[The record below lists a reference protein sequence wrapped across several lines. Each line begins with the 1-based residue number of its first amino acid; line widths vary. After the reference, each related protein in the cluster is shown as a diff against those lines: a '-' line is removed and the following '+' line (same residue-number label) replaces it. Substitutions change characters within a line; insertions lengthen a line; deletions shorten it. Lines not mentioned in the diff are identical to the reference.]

1 MGLGHIIF
9 PLPCVLHTDYYRW
22 ISISDRYDDPIGGK
36 DFHPRPRTQNVSSDP
51 TLADRSGGV
60 DPSQSPRAIARALAV
75 GILLA
80 AVGIAV
86 GVALVGAA
94 VVGLTAAGVELTAL
108 LGIVLSLALA
118 TGVGFGGVALAYLRY
133 RGHGLDYVGVAVP
146 TVREVAYVVA
156 GYVASF
162 ALLLSASVVLAA
174 TNTDTAPNTV
184 AEAGAQNPEIL
195 LLLIPASFLLIGP
208 GEELLYRGV
217 VQNRLREALPAPA
230 AIVLASLIF
239 ASIHFFSLAG
249 APRARLVSISV
260 LVLPTLVFGTLYE
273 LTDNLVVPA
282 LIHGAYNAT
291 LFSLLYITLRFGGGG
306 TTQFPE
312 AAALLPV

>member
-1 MGLGHIIF
+1 ML
-9 PLPCVLHTDYYRW
+9 
-22 ISISDRYDDPIGGK
+22 
-36 DFHPRPRTQNVSSDP
+36 
-51 TLADRSGGV
+51 
-60 DPSQSPRAIARALAV
+60 RAVAV
-75 GILLA
+75 AILLA
-80 AVGIAV
+80 VVGIAV

-94 VVGLTAAGVELTAL
+94 VVALTAAGVRVTPV
-108 LGIVLSLALA
+108 LGLVLSLALA

-133 RGHGLDYVGVAVP
+133 RGSGLDYVGLRVLS
-146 TVREVAYVVA
+146 VREAAYVVA

-162 ALLLSASVVLAA
+162 ALLIGASVVLAA
-174 TNTDTAPNTV
+174 TGTQAAPNTV
-184 AEAGAQNPEIL
+184 AEVGMRNPEIL

-217 VQNRLREALPAPA
+217 VQNRLGEALPAPA

-260 LVLPTLVFGTLYE
+260 LVLPTLVFGTMYE
-273 LTDNLVVPA
+273 LTDNLVVPS

-291 LFSLLYITLRFGGGG
+291 LFGLLYLTLRLAAGG
-306 TTQFPE
+306 TNQFPE
-312 AAALLPV
+312 TAALLPV

>member
-1 MGLGHIIF
+1 M
-9 PLPCVLHTDYYRW
+9 
-22 ISISDRYDDPIGGK
+22 
-36 DFHPRPRTQNVSSDP
+36 SSDP
-51 TLADRSGGV
+51 TLADRSGDV
-60 DPSQSPRAIARALAV
+60 DPSQSPRAVARALVVAV
-75 GILLA
+75 LLA

-94 VVGLTAAGVELTAL
+94 VLGLTAAGVELSAL
-108 LGIVLSLALA
+108 LGVVLSLALA

-133 RGHGLDYVGVAVP
+133 RGYGLDYVGVAVP
-146 TVREVAYVVA
+146 SVREVAYVIA

-162 ALLLSASVVLAA
+162 ALLLSASVVLTA
-174 TNTDTAPNTV
+174 TNTETAPNTV
-184 AEAGAQNPEIL
+184 AETGMQNPEIL

-217 VQNRLREALPAPA
+217 VQNRLGEALPAPA

-273 LTDNLVVPA
+273 LTDNIVVPA

-291 LFSLLYITLRFGGGG
+291 LFSLLYLTLRFGGG
-306 TTQFPE
+306 TNQFPE
-312 AAALLPV
+312 AVGLLPV

>member
-1 MGLGHIIF
+1 M
-9 PLPCVLHTDYYRW
+9 
-22 ISISDRYDDPIGGK
+22 
-36 DFHPRPRTQNVSSDP
+36 
-51 TLADRSGGV
+51 
-60 DPSQSPRAIARALAV
+60 ARALAV
-75 GILLA
+75 AILLA

-86 GVALVGAA
+86 GVALVGVA
-94 VVGLTAAGVELTAL
+94 VVSLTTAGVAVTPL

-133 RGHGLDYVGVAVP
+133 RGRGIDYVGVAVP
-146 TVREVAYVVA
+146 SLREVAYVVG

-162 ALLLSASVVLAA
+162 ALLILASIVLTA
-174 TNTDTAPNTV
+174 TSTEAAPNTV
-184 AEAGAQNPEIL
+184 AETGMQNPEIL
-195 LLLIPASFLLIGP
+195 LFLIPASFLLIGP

-217 VQNRLREALPAPA
+217 VQNRLSEALPAPA

-273 LTDNLVVPA
+273 LTDNIVVPA

-291 LFSLLYITLRFGGGG
+291 LFSLLYVTLRFAPEG
-306 TTQFPE
+306 TNQVPE
-312 AAALLPV
+312 AMAALPV

>member
-1 MGLGHIIF
+1 M
-9 PLPCVLHTDYYRW
+9 LHTDYYHW

-36 DFHPRPRTQNVSSDP
+36 DFHPRPRIQGVSSDP

-60 DPSQSPRAIARALAV
+60 DPSQSPRAVARAFVVA
-75 GILLA
+75 ILLA

-94 VVGLTAAGVELTAL
+94 VLGLTAAGVELTAL
-108 LGIVLSLALA
+108 LGVVLSLALA
-118 TGVGFGGVALAYLRY
+118 TGVGFGGVALAYLRF

-146 TVREVAYVVA
+146 SVRELAYVVA

-162 ALLLSASVVLAA
+162 ALLLSASVVLTA
-174 TNTDTAPNTV
+174 TDTETAPNTV
-184 AEAGAQNPEIL
+184 AETGMQNPEIL

-217 VQNRLREALPAPA
+217 VQNRLGEALPAPA

-273 LTDNLVVPA
+273 LTENLVVPA
-282 LIHGAYNAT
+282 LLHGAYNAT
-291 LFSLLYITLRFGGGG
+291 LFSLLYITLRFAGGG
-306 TTQFPE
+306 TNQFPE
-312 AAALLPV
+312 AAAALPV

>member
-1 MGLGHIIF
+1 
-9 PLPCVLHTDYYRW
+9 V
-22 ISISDRYDDPIGGK
+22 
-36 DFHPRPRTQNVSSDP
+36 
-51 TLADRSGGV
+51 
-60 DPSQSPRAIARALAV
+60 ARALLVA
-75 GILLA
+75 ILLA
-80 AVGIAV
+80 AVGIGA
-86 GVALVGAA
+86 GVALVGVA
-94 VVGLTAAGVELTAL
+94 VVGLTVAGVEITPL

-118 TGVGFGGVALAYLRY
+118 TGVGFGGVALVYLRY
-133 RGHGLDYVGVAVP
+133 RGRGIDYVGLGVP
-146 TVREVAYVVA
+146 SLREVAAVVA

-162 ALLLSASVVLAA
+162 ALLLLASVVLTA
-174 TNTDTAPNTV
+174 TSTEAAPNTV
-184 AEAGAQNPEIL
+184 AETGMQNPEIL

-217 VQNRLREALPAPA
+217 VQNRLGEALPAPA

-273 LTDNLVVPA
+273 LTDNIVVPA

-291 LFSLLYITLRFGGGG
+291 LFSLLYLTIRFSGGG
-306 TTQFPE
+306 TNQFSE
-312 AAALLPV
+312 AAAALLV

>member
-1 MGLGHIIF
+1 ML
-9 PLPCVLHTDYYRW
+9 
-22 ISISDRYDDPIGGK
+22 
-36 DFHPRPRTQNVSSDP
+36 
-51 TLADRSGGV
+51 
-60 DPSQSPRAIARALAV
+60 RALVVAV
-75 GILLA
+75 LLA
-80 AVGIAV
+80 AVGIGV
-86 GVALVGAA
+86 GVALVGVA
-94 VVGLTAAGVELTAL
+94 VVSLTVAGIEITPL

-133 RGHGLDYVGVAVP
+133 RGRGIDYVGVAVP
-146 TVREVAYVVA
+146 SLREVAYVVA

-162 ALLLSASVVLAA
+162 ALLILASIVLTA
-174 TNTDTAPNTV
+174 TSTEAAPNTV
-184 AEAGAQNPEIL
+184 AETGMQNPEIL
-195 LLLIPASFLLIGP
+195 LFLIPASFLLIGP

-217 VQNRLREALPAPA
+217 VQNRLSEALPAPA

-273 LTDNLVVPA
+273 LTDNIVVPA

-291 LFSLLYITLRFGGGG
+291 LFSLLYVTLRFAPEG
-306 TTQFPE
+306 TNQFPE
-312 AAALLPV
+312 AVAALPV

>member
-1 MGLGHIIF
+1 ML
-9 PLPCVLHTDYYRW
+9 
-22 ISISDRYDDPIGGK
+22 
-36 DFHPRPRTQNVSSDP
+36 
-51 TLADRSGGV
+51 
-60 DPSQSPRAIARALAV
+60 RALAV
-75 GILLA
+75 AILLA
-80 AVGIAV
+80 VVGIAV

-94 VVGLTAAGVELTAL
+94 VIGLTTAGVEITPV

-118 TGVGFGGVALAYLRY
+118 TGVGFGGVALAYIQFRR
-133 RGHGLDYVGVAVP
+133 RGIDYVGVAVP
-146 TVREVAYVVA
+146 SVRDIAYVVA

-162 ALLLSASVVLAA
+162 ALLILASVVLTA
-174 TNTDTAPNTV
+174 TGTETAPNTV
-184 AEAGAQNPEIL
+184 AETGMQNPEIL

-217 VQNRLREALPAPA
+217 VQNRLGEALPVPV

-260 LVLPTLVFGTLYE
+260 LVLPTLVFGTMYE
-273 LTDNLVVPA
+273 LTDNIVVPA

-291 LFSLLYITLRFGGGG
+291 LFSLLYITLRFAPGG
-306 TTQFPE
+306 TNQFPE
-312 AAALLPV
+312 AAAALPV